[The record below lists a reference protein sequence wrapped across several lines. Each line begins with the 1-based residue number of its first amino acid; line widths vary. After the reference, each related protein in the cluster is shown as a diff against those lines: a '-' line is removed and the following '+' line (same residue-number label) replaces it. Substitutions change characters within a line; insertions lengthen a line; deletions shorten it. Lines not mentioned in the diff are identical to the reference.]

1 MKFTC
6 LVEFPFRGNIRS
18 QWSCYPRCSSY
29 AVYDDI
35 NIVLHMTAVHDEEES
50 LVNLVHPF
58 SCVFS
63 TDEKGISHSSRA
75 KNPTSRTLAV
85 QGGHGSG
92 LGLHFPWTFEQS
104 SVQLLLP
111 RQNSCIETVPD
122 GTKDEVIPLCSEHL
136 TVVTLL

>member
-1 MKFTC
+1 MAAAAVGGGEQSTP
-6 LVEFPFRGNIRS
+6 EFWPEGSGILPMDERPPPPALRLPRGRRDVGLSGWLRS
-18 QWSCYPRCSSY
+18 RCSSY

-75 KNPTSRTLAV
+75 KNPTSSCCRLRFMVA
-85 QGGHGSG
+85 GHSQCRGDMD
-92 LGLHFPWTFEQS
+92 Q
-104 SVQLLLP
+104 
-111 RQNSCIETVPD
+111 D
-122 GTKDEVIPLCSEHL
+122 
-136 TVVTLL
+136 